1 MNKGVG
7 YILIP
12 MAASVVVVVVQSI
25 EDEDAQDAAHLKKS
39 SVVPSTAL
47 THHLID

>member
-12 MAASVVVVVVQSI
+12 VAASVVVVQSI
-25 EDEDAQDAAHLKKS
+25 EDGDAQDAAHLTEIARRPHLLRS
-39 SVVPSTAL
+39 L
-47 THHLID
+47 TI